1 MIESRVAEDTS
12 PLPTAGLN
20 RLWAELIM
28 EELAR
33 LGVRDI
39 CIAPG
44 SRSTPLTLAAARHP
58 GLRTTVH
65 FDERGSGFHALGLAR
80 ARGRPAAVICTSGTA
95 AANLYPAV
103 VEAAMDNVPLLLLTA
118 DRPPELRDTGAN
130 QTIPQTGL
138 FGAYA
143 RWQADLPAPS
153 TAMPAAALLTTLD
166 QAVHRSRAAPAGPVH
181 LNVPLREPLSDP
193 AAPRDDGP
201 WLAAVG
207 EWRRGQG
214 PFTGYHHP
222 DGVVELPAD
231 HGVAVA
237 LAAARRGL
245 LVVGRLEDRAQAV
258 AVHTLATR
266 LGWPTLA
273 DIGSGLRLGHATT
286 PFVPHYDL
294 LLRTAPPPPPD
305 TVVHLGG
312 EVVSKTLMGYLEA
325 ARPPRYIRVS
335 ADPRRHDPTHQVS
348 HRVDAGVAAFAG
360 AAAAL
365 DLGPAPASWM
375 AAFREPQDRI
385 QGALDGLMADKPELD
400 EPAVC
405 RLVSRL
411 VPRDGALF
419 LGSSMPVRDMD
430 GFADAAGPAVPV
442 GCNRGASGIDGT
454 VASAC
459 GFAAG
464 LGRRLTLVCGDL
476 TLLHDLN
483 ALALVAR
490 SPVPITVVV
499 INNDGGGIF
508 SFLPVAAEGEPFEPF
523 FATPHGLGFEAFARG
538 FGLDY
543 RQPPSVAE
551 FTAAYGDA
559 AHGPRSTLIE
569 VRTERAANRE
579 RHRHI
584 VTAVGRAVGAP
595 DAVKP

>member
-1 MIESRVAEDTS
+1 MTEGAS

-33 LGVRDI
+33 LGVRDF

-58 GLRTTVH
+58 RLRTTVH
-65 FDERGSGFHALGLAR
+65 FDERGCGFHALGLAR

-130 QTIPQTGL
+130 QTIPQVGL
-138 FGAYA
+138 FGAYV
-143 RWQADLPAPS
+143 RWHADLPPP
-153 TAMPAAALLTTLD
+153 TIAMPAAALLTTLD

-181 LNVPLREPLSDP
+181 LNLPVREPLSDP
-193 AAPRDDGP
+193 AGPADGGAWWAP
-201 WLAAVG
+201 VE
-207 EWRRGQG
+207 EWRRGQE
-214 PFTGYHHP
+214 PFTRYERPEGAMH
-222 DGVVELPAD
+222 LPAD
-231 HGVAVA
+231 HGVVA
-237 LAAARRGL
+237 ALHAARRGL
-245 LVVGRLEDRAQAV
+245 LVVGRLADRAQSA
-258 AVHTLATR
+258 AVHNLANR

-273 DIGSGLRLGHATT
+273 DIGSGLRLGHAAA

-312 EVVSKTLMGYLEA
+312 EVVSKALMGYLEA

-348 HRVDAGVAAFAG
+348 HRVDAGVAAFAE
-360 AAAAL
+360 AATAL
-365 DLGPAPASWM
+365 DLGPAPAPWV
-375 AAFREPQDRI
+375 AAFYEPQARI
-385 QGALDGLMADKPELD
+385 HGALDGLMADTPGLD
-400 EPAVC
+400 EPALC

-411 VPRDGALF
+411 VPPDGALF

-430 GFADAAGPAVPV
+430 GFADAGGPAVPV

-459 GFAAG
+459 GYAAG

-508 SFLPVAAEGEPFEPF
+508 SFLPVAAEGEPFETF
-523 FATPHGLGFEAFARG
+523 FATPHGLAFEAFARG

-543 RQPPSVAE
+543 RQPGSVAE

-569 VRTERAANRE
+569 VRSERRANRE
-579 RHRHI
+579 RHRHM
-584 VTAVGRAVGAP
+584 VAAVGRALGTP
-595 DAVKP
+595 QPVKP